1 MTATRRT
8 ISAEFAAWAPWSTEL
23 RVLIDTVREVA
34 ASDSSDDVRRLRLGE
49 LGLQARRL
57 LDRIGT
63 QPTLPGSLGEAVE
76 VLRVP
81 TDVDP
86 IHIAG
91 ALARLGDLSLMFEP
105 AAMSRV
111 HRTKSSVDGSQTVLP
126 GFEPTNNQGDKD
138 EQ

>member
-8 ISAEFAAWAPWSTEL
+8 IATEFAAWAPWSTEL
-23 RVLIDTVREVA
+23 RVLIDAVREVA
-34 ASDSSDDVRRLRLGE
+34 ASDFNDEVRRARLGE

-81 TDVDP
+81 TDADP
-86 IHIAG
+86 IHIAE